1 MLTRATVAVTMLL
14 IAATGV
20 SAQRAGMHAQR
31 ADSMPAMMGQDMMMM
46 RGMMGQGM
54 MGQQMMTMMGRGMGM
69 MATGGPGPAALLRIG
84 DALELTDRQRSRLQ
98 QIQDETSANM
108 RGHMQ
113 AAMAAHR
120 EAAEA
125 LGPKS
130 PDFDAY
136 ESALREAADHMVVAH
151 TLMAKAAF
159 EAREVLTPEQREQL
173 QRSMHMM
180 GRMMGGPGA
189 AGRMGR

>member
-31 ADSMPAMMGQDMMMM
+31 ADSTPAMMGQDMMMM

-54 MGQQMMTMMGRGMGM
+54 MGQHMMMMMGRGMGM

-84 DALELTDRQRSRLQ
+84 DALELSDQQRGRLEE
-98 QIQDETSANM
+98 IQDETAADAQ
-108 RGHMQ
+108 GHMY

-125 LGPKS
+125 LQPES

-136 ESALREAADHMVVAH
+136 ERALREAADHMVVAH
-151 TLMAKAAF
+151 TLMAKVAL
-159 EAREVLTPEQREQL
+159 ESREVLTPEQREQL
-173 QRSMHMM
+173 QRGMHMM
-180 GRMMGGPGA
+180 GQMMGGPGA
-189 AGRMGR
+189 GGGMGR